1 MSTIDV
7 YTCAAANYLPK
18 VRVLFETMR
27 RHRPDWRLHLALADA
42 PPPAAA
48 LAKLPPHELHRL
60 EDLAIPSRLGWTFC
74 HSLIELATGI
84 KPFALRRLLARPDC
98 GGVIYLDPDIAA
110 FSRLE
115 IVEQAL
121 ATHDIALTPHL
132 TAPER
137 DHAGIIANEI
147 CTAQHGIYNLGFIGV
162 AATADGRAFAD
173 WWADRVYRF
182 CREDI
187 PNGLYTDQRW
197 VEFAAA
203 YFDRVAVL
211 RSPTLNAAPWNL
223 AQRQVRGKA
232 PDSLTVNGLPLD
244 FFHFSQIDGLSEAFL
259 SGGQS
264 AVRDLLKWY
273 KQATKPIGKEAL
285 ARGAWALGAFDDGE
299 QILIEQRLVY
309 RLRGDLQEAFP
320 NPYAAGPGSYAGWWR
335 SEAQREFP
343 ALFDPA
349 ARDGEM
355 RRLTSTL
362 STGHFSEKAFGAETA

>member
-1 MSTIDV
+1 LSVIDV

-18 VRVLFETMR
+18 VRVLFETVR
-27 RHRPDWRLHLALADA
+27 KHRPEWRLHLALADE

-48 LAKLPPHELHRL
+48 FAKFPPHELHRL
-60 EDLAIPSRLGWTFC
+60 DQLDIPNRKGWTFC

-84 KPFALRRLLARPDC
+84 KPFALKRLLARPDC
-98 GGVIYLDPDIAA
+98 GGVIYLDPDIAV
-110 FSRLE
+110 FSGLE
-115 IVEQAL
+115 RVEAAL

-137 DHAGIIANEI
+137 THDGILANEI

-162 AATADGRAFAD
+162 AATPDGRAFAD

-211 RSPTLNAAPWNL
+211 RSATLNAAPWNL
-223 AQRQVRGKA
+223 AQRQLAGKA
-232 PDSLTVNGLPLD
+232 PDSLTVNGAPLD
-244 FFHFSQIDGLSEAFL
+244 FFHFSQVDGLSEEIL

-264 AVRDLLKWY
+264 AVRNLLKWY
-273 KQATKPIGKEAL
+273 KTATRPAGQEKQV
-285 ARGAWALGAFDDGE
+285 RGPWAMGAFEDGDP
-299 QILIEQRLVY
+299 ILMEQRLVY

-320 NPYAAGPGSYAGWWR
+320 DPYRADAESYLGWWR
-335 SEAQREFP
+335 SEAKREFP

-349 ARDGEM
+349 
-355 RRLTSTL
+355 RREDELRTLTSTL
-362 STGHFSEKAFGAETA
+362 ATGHFSDKAVVG